1 MQHIIMQHSED
12 SNPDVAIV
20 VPTLA
25 TRIVYLE
32 QALASIRDASIG
44 HIHICIVGPS
54 TPELTQ
60 VCERNGVEQFV
71 NDPGKGL
78 AHAINFAAGQLPSSI
93 KIFNWLG
100 DDDLLMPLSI
110 DFSRSQLILDDRNS
124 FVYGACDYIDQDGEI
139 LWTNKSGRYTK
150 YLMRFGPQ
158 LIPQPG
164 ALMRK
169 SAFDQ
174 IGGCNTRYK
183 FAFDLDLFIKL
194 SQIGHALYIPNTLA
208 AFRWHSDSLSVGGRR
223 SSVDEA
229 SAIRRDHLPSF
240 LAPISFI
247 WEPIIRNIIFFAG
260 VRMTKQSKK
269 ISK

>member
-1 MQHIIMQHSED
+1 MKHSPKD
-12 SNPDVAIV
+12 NYPDVAII

-25 TRIVYLE
+25 TRLFYLE
-32 QALASIRDASIG
+32 QALASIRAASTRR
-44 HIHICIVGPS
+44 IHICIVGPF
-54 TPELTQ
+54 TPELIQ

-71 NDPGKGL
+71 SDPGKGL
-78 AHAINFAAGQLPSSI
+78 AHAINFATDQLPSSI
-93 KIFNWLG
+93 TMFNWLG
-100 DDDLLMPLSI
+100 DDDLLRPLSI
-110 DFSRSQLILDDRNS
+110 ELSRSRLLSDEMDS
-124 FVYGACDYIDQDGEI
+124 FVYGACDYIDQEGQI
-139 LWTNKSGRYTK
+139 LWTNKSGSYTR

-169 SAFDQ
+169 LAFDQ
-174 IGGCNTRYK
+174 IGGCDTRYK
-183 FAFDLDLFIKL
+183 FAFDLDLFIRL
-194 SQIGHALYIPNTLA
+194 SKIGNVTYIPTTLA

-229 SAIRRDHLPSF
+229 STIRINHLPRF
-240 LAPISFI
+240 LAPFSFI

-260 VRMTKQSKK
+260 VRMTRRSKK